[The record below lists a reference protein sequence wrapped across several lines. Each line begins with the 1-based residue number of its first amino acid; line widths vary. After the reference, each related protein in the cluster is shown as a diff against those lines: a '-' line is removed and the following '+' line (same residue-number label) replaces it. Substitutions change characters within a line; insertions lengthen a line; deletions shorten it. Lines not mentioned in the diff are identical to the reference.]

1 MPLSFQESL
10 TEFKKAFVVSGY
22 EQPTLQKN
30 VAALY
35 ASHGDFKDAR
45 EHARKALDL
54 NPSDASNHRNVSK
67 LLDQMGD
74 QISALKHNKEA
85 IELDLKQGKPPN
97 PRSYRA
103 AAVQNFV
110 KAGSLSESVS
120 LIRQARVIEHKK
132 YECPTT
138 QRTGEIIAKIM
149 RRIGDPLEELE
160 KAERELQEKKALEEA
175 IMNGGVKH
183 TLATVNRAGKY
194 TRENWG

>member
-1 MPLSFQESL
+1 L
-10 TEFKKAFVVSGY
+10 TEFKKGFVVAGY

-35 ASHGDFKDAR
+35 AAHGDFKDAQ
-45 EHARKALDL
+45 EHAKKALDL
-54 NPSDASNHRNVSK
+54 NPSDGSNHRNISK

-85 IELDLKQGKPPN
+85 ITLDLKQGKPPN

-110 KAGSLSESVS
+110 KAGSLDESIS
-120 LIRQARVIEHKK
+120 LIRQARIIEHKK

-149 RRIGDPLEELE
+149 KRVGDPLNELE
-160 KAERELQEKKALEEA
+160 KAEKELHEKKALEEA
-175 IMNGGVKH
+175 IMNGAVKH
-183 TLATVNRAGKY
+183 TLTKLHRAGKY
-194 TRENWG
+194 TRENG